1 MTPSESDRERPLET
15 TFIELVVESWR
26 LHRLAI
32 RMTDR
37 LNAGEGKRY
46 TSQLRYFQKR
56 LSQMMDDAGLTLVD
70 LEGKPFDPGMA
81 AKPLNLDNFEPDDDL
96 LVDQM
101 VEPIVMGPDGLRK
114 EGTVMLRKVH
124 T

>member
-1 MTPSESDRERPLET
+1 MTRSEADRERPLEA

-26 LHRLAI
+26 LHRLSI
-32 RMTDR
+32 RMANQ

-46 TSQLRYFQKR
+46 TSQLRYFQNR
-56 LSQMMDDAGLTLVD
+56 LSQMMDDVGLKLVD
-70 LEGKPFDPGMA
+70 LQGKPFDPGMA
-81 AKPLNLDNFEPDDDL
+81 AKPLNLDDFGPDDDL

-101 VEPIVMGPDGLRK
+101 IEPIVMGPDGLRK